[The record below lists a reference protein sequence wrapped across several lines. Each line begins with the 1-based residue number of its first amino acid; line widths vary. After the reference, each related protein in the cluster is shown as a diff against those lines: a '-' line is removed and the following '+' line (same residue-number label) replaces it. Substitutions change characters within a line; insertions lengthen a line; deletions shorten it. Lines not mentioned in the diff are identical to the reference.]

1 LLNFVFLL
9 LVSSLA
15 CSVVNYMPGFNLAA
29 GIIWGTV
36 LVVGGY
42 WGTLMGLISV
52 FTLNSLLL
60 FGLSGSSNFFFWASY
75 GIPSLSMGLLLTRQ
89 KGYYELQKWGMITAS
104 LVVCLYMGVLYSPF
118 GSQIMSDVQIQITE
132 QIQRSS
138 SLQDPEIIQIYEQQ
152 GFTTE
157 EFTQNIQQVSRWLV
171 KHLPSMFLLQTL
183 LIVQVVLSISTVFFQ
198 KKGVSILQHRPFREE
213 IMPWQLAWVVILGLV
228 LWLLGR
234 NELSS
239 VYYVGSNLLL
249 VTAVIAAIYGM
260 AGIAYWW
267 YGLPFSI
274 RRVVL
279 PLLMVSII
287 VLFLPALFFVALLG
301 LFDSLFDY
309 RNLHRKKEG
318 IL

>member
-183 LIVQVVLSISTVFFQ
+183 LIVQVVLSISAVFFQ

-267 YGLPFSI
+267 HGLPFSI